1 MFWRNSERNK
11 RSSEDPDDLKHD
23 VKPSVFRKSSSGD
36 ITAVILIKTS
46 PDLTLKQQLKLDA
59 GTIDKNTKR
68 SIRRHGVY

>member
-1 MFWRNSERNK
+1 MNVRNAPQKMFWRNSERKK

-46 PDLTLKQQLKLDA
+46 PDLTLKHEL
-59 GTIDKNTKR
+59 NTYTK
-68 SIRRHGVY
+68 SFCWME